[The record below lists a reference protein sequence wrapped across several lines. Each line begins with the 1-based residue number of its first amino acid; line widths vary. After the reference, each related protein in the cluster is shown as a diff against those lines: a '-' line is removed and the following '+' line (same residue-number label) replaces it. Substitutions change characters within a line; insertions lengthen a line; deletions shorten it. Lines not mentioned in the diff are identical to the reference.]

1 MKFDKKIQALWGPQV
16 FFDLLDCQTS
26 EYVSAEKR
34 LFLLQSAMEGVKKNV
49 YFFVE
54 VNMIFREMRQKKQE
68 LSRQEIA
75 DILHK
80 GTSGV
85 LALLGDNDYPYA
97 VPISYV
103 YDDGKIYFHSAK
115 SGHKIDAI
123 QRTEKASFCVID
135 KDLVVPEEYTTYFRS
150 VIAFGQIRIIEGD
163 LEKRAAIE
171 KLAIKYAPEDTAAS
185 RDHAINRG
193 WKPLCMLE
201 MTIDH
206 ITGKEAIGLVKEKE
220 KLNRL

>member
-1 MKFDKKIQALWGPQV
+1 MTYHAICDILKK
-16 FFDLLDCQTS
+16 
-26 EYVSAEKR
+26 YVSAEKR

>member
-1 MKFDKKIQALWGPQV
+1 MTYHAICDILNK
-16 FFDLLDCQTS
+16 
-26 EYVSAEKR
+26 YVSAEKR

>member
-1 MKFDKKIQALWGPQV
+1 
-16 FFDLLDCQTS
+16 
-26 EYVSAEKR
+26 
-34 LFLLQSAMEGVKKNV
+34 
-49 YFFVE
+49 
-54 VNMIFREMRQKKQE
+54 MIFREMRRRKQE
-68 LSRQEIA
+68 LSRQEVA

-123 QRTEKASFCVID
+123 QRTAKASFCVVD
-135 KDLVVPEEYTTYFRS
+135 KDSVVPEEYTTYFRS
-150 VIAFGQIRIIEGD
+150 VIAFGKIRVIED
-163 LEKRAAIE
+163 DREKRAAIE
-171 KLAIKYAPEDTAAS
+171 NLAIKYAPEDNAAKRDDAIS
-185 RDHAINRG
+185 RGGNLI
-193 WKPLCMLE
+193 CMLE
-201 MTIDH
+201 MKIDH

>member
-1 MKFDKKIQALWGPQV
+1 M
-16 FFDLLDCQTS
+16 
-26 EYVSAEKR
+26 
-34 LFLLQSAMEGVKKNV
+34 
-49 YFFVE
+49 
-54 VNMIFREMRQKKQE
+54 
-68 LSRQEIA
+68 
-75 DILHK
+75 
-80 GTSGV
+80 
-85 LALLGDNDYPYA
+85 
-97 VPISYV
+97 
-103 YDDGKIYFHSAK
+103 
-115 SGHKIDAI
+115 
-123 QRTEKASFCVID
+123 ID